1 MNSLFNAENPFWE
14 AMERLFDLFILNLL
28 WLLCCLPVLTIGP
41 ATAALHYAVINLAEK
56 EEHSV
61 TKDFRKSFWL
71 NFRQGIRL
79 GVPLTATGIFLLADI
94 VMSYRSGTGI
104 YTFFL
109 FFFSFLFIIYCFV
122 VMYVFPL
129 LAKLDRTCREL
140 LILAFTL
147 SIRHLGKTL
156 LILAVL
162 AFGIWSCHLFPGLI
176 FLSFGLVAELHA
188 LLLLPVLKSFYVQ

>member
-28 WLLCCLPVLTIGP
+28 WLLCCLPVFTIGP

-147 SIRHLGKTL
+147 SIRQLGKTL

>member
-28 WLLCCLPVLTIGP
+28 WLLCCLPVFTIGP

-109 FFFSFLFIIYCFV
+109 FFFSFLFIIY
-122 VMYVFPL
+122 
-129 LAKLDRTCREL
+129 
-140 LILAFTL
+140 
-147 SIRHLGKTL
+147 
-156 LILAVL
+156 
-162 AFGIWSCHLFPGLI
+162 
-176 FLSFGLVAELHA
+176 
-188 LLLLPVLKSFYVQ
+188 